1 MLVVAAVVVSM
12 EGTDKNDKGGG
23 SVVMKQ
29 LTEWMFHSRGSGFE
43 SCDR

>member
-23 SVVMKQ
+23 VSSYETV
-29 LTEWMFHSRGSGFE
+29 
-43 SCDR
+43 DRVDVSLQRIRVRVL